1 MRKIFCAALCLIFI
15 CVTINAIDLS
25 AQSAILYDCINGNV
39 IYQKNAEERSLI
51 ASTTKI
57 MTALVAAEIYDIEQ
71 SVEILPEWCGVEGS
85 SMYLSAGET
94 LTVKDLLYG
103 LMLMSGND
111 AAQAL
116 ASIYSGDSTDFV
128 EKMNDKAS
136 MLGLSD
142 TKFSN
147 PSGLDEDDHYSSAAD
162 LAKLAQYALKNDII
176 AEICATKQTEAAGRF
191 MSNHNKILFTVPG
204 AIGVKT
210 GYTDQAG
217 RCLVSAV
224 ERNGRM
230 LIAVTLDAPDDWNDH
245 EKLYDMGFFDM
256 RVRDIVKAGLV
267 GYANIAGN
275 GQVKLYIE
283 DDIKYCLTPDEID
296 RIDVTLKG
304 DRIVYGSHKKGDKYG
319 EITVTLDGALI
330 CRRDVYFSQDIT
342 QECAKPSLWERIKG
356 VFALG

>member
-1 MRKIFCAALCLIFI
+1 M
-15 CVTINAIDLS
+15 
-25 AQSAILYDCINGNV
+25 
-39 IYQKNAEERSLI
+39 
-51 ASTTKI
+51 
-57 MTALVAAEIYDIEQ
+57 
-71 SVEILPEWCGVEGS
+71 
-85 SMYLSAGET
+85 
-94 LTVKDLLYG
+94 
-103 LMLMSGND
+103 
-111 AAQAL
+111 
-116 ASIYSGDSTDFV
+116 
-128 EKMNDKAS
+128 
-136 MLGLSD
+136 GLSD
-142 TKFSN
+142 THFEN
-147 PSGLDEDDHYSSAAD
+147 PHGLDGESHYTTAYELGVIAS
-162 LAKLAQYALKNDII
+162 YALQNDLFARVAKTKNY
-176 AEICATKQTEAAGRF
+176 TFAGDGITRTLT
-191 MSNHNKILFTVPG
+191 NHNRMLVSYSG
-204 AIGVKT
+204 AVGVKT
-210 GYTDQAG
+210 GFTKATG

-342 QECAKPSLWERIKG
+342 QKCAKPSLWERIKG